1 MDNNFIPN
9 STESSMTSNPTM
21 MEQMSNYEPTNNI
34 LLIEDNPGDARFV
47 EILLSESDI
56 ANCKVTNKIC
66 LADGMAALEE
76 DVEYAAVLLDL
87 TLPDSSG
94 FETLEKLLSRFP
106 DENVIVMTGLSD
118 KKGLGVN
125 SVKAGA
131 QDFLIK
137 GEYDSE
143 ELSKTLR
150 YSIERSGILKRL
162 EETQRIANIGNW
174 EFNPSMDELF
184 VSTQIFK
191 VFGLELRKTVFKLSE
206 LMNEGHPFKVFQ
218 DLHEKTL
225 AQAERTIREDIRIN
239 REDGT
244 YRDVFIQC
252 SAGVNTENK
261 MVLTGIMQDITE
273 RKEAEQELLN
283 SQQRY
288 QDIFNTSKDPIY
300 ISTLEGHCEDFN
312 PAMID
317 LFGYTREEL
326 PNIDIHSLFSEEQK
340 TSLIDKLKR
349 HNSVQDFEVEIER
362 KDKTI
367 RYCLLTASVIEK
379 DGSESYNG
387 VLRDITEK
395 KQAEELRKARD
406 MARTSA
412 KMKEQFIASIS
423 HEMRTPMNAILGM
436 ANIVIDSDLNKEQY
450 NYISTIK
457 QSSELLLGIV
467 NDILEISTLE
477 NGKILFEIN
486 DFDLHELLD
495 NLVQVMKYKVEEKK
509 LDLKVIMGNN
519 VPRFIRGDKLRLNQ
533 VLYNLVGNAVKFT
546 DEGSIEIRI
555 NNPYGAGG
563 QDDDVFLQFEVQD
576 SGIGIPQDKL
586 HAIFETF
593 TRIRTKDRIYEGT
606 GLGLSIA
613 KNLVEQQG
621 GKIRAESTVGEGSTF
636 FFDLIFERGTQEEAE
651 TPTPEL
657 TDTITIGRP
666 VRLLLVE
673 DNKLNQ
679 MVAKKT
685 LQKKWPDIEL
695 TIADNGK
702 LGIEAFQA
710 GEFDIILMD
719 IMMPIMDGYEA
730 TQFIRNNLPPEKGS
744 LPILAMTAH
753 ANISKDEQYK
763 EYGMDDFVL
772 KPFKP
777 EQLFGKIA
785 QYVNQAKKG

>member
-1 MDNNFIPN
+1 
-9 STESSMTSNPTM
+9 MTSNPTM

-56 ANCKVTNKIC
+56 VNCKVTNKTN
-66 LADGMAALEE
+66 LTDGMTALEG
-76 DVEYAAVLLDL
+76 DVDYAAVLLDL

-94 FETLEKLLSRFP
+94 FETLEKLLSKFP

-118 KKGLGVN
+118 KKGLGLN
-125 SVKAGA
+125 AVKAGA

-174 EFNPSMDELF
+174 EFNPSSDELF
-184 VSTQIFK
+184 VSTTIFK
-191 VFGLELRKTVFKLSE
+191 VFGLDLKKTVFKLSE

-218 DLHEKTL
+218 ELHEETL
-225 AQAERTIREDIRIN
+225 AVAERTIRKDIRVT

-252 SAGVNTENK
+252 NAGVNTENK

-300 ISTLEGHCEDFN
+300 ISTFDGHCEDFN

-317 LFGYTREEL
+317 LFGYSLEEL
-326 PNIDIHSLFSEEQK
+326 PNLDIHSLFTSEEQK
-340 TSLIDKLKR
+340 TKLIDRLKR
-349 HNSVQDFEVEIER
+349 NSSVQDFEVEIER

-379 DGSESYNG
+379 DGFEGYNG
-387 VLRDITEK
+387 VLRDITER
-395 KQAEELRKARD
+395 KQAEALRKARD
-406 MARTSA
+406 MAQTSA

-495 NLVQVMKYKVEEKK
+495 NLVKVMHYKVEEKK
-509 LDLKVIMGNN
+509 LDLKVIIGDN

-621 GKIRAESTVGEGSTF
+621 GKIKAESTVGEGSTF

-666 VRLLLVE
+666 IRLLLVE